1 MTSYMSSIKAKA
13 ALILLHTGSEVHSFA
28 RLQSFFLFYTGC
40 FKKNKKK
47 KKTRLIST
55 QRLER
60 SIFTCLCSVEEVQQ
74 MMHVCMSHCSAEAAR
89 GKESSFPPANAAF
102 LFQLICLVQINK

>member
-47 KKTRLIST
+47 KKNKIDLHTKARTFHFHLPLFRRGGAADDARL
-55 QRLER
+55 
-60 SIFTCLCSVEEVQQ
+60 
-74 MMHVCMSHCSAEAAR
+74 HVPLLR
-89 GKESSFPPANAAF
+89 
-102 LFQLICLVQINK
+102 